1 MAQNILLITSIY
13 PPQIGGPA
21 IFTERFAIWLRHLKF
36 NVKVITY
43 SVNKE
48 IISSEL
54 IQIPLGN
61 NRIKSFVKF
70 IFQIIQNS
78 NRSDL
83 ILANG
88 AFIET
93 FIACKITGRRYLT
106 KVPGD
111 HLWEYSK
118 NRGWTNLSVLEFQ
131 YAKLNLSQKIFRFLL
146 NLSFRNAKYV
156 ITPSNQLNSI
166 VEVWGVE
173 KNKIKLI
180 YNSADPKVFRSFN
193 IDKKE
198 FDLITV
204 CRLVGGKGL
213 QELVKC
219 ALHLDLTLAI
229 VGEGPLLSE
238 LKRLS
243 SNTSKIKFLGKVDNR
258 NIVDA
263 LNNSKIFVLNSDS
276 EATSYAIIEAKLSG
290 LPIVTR
296 LNDGSS
302 TLIRNNIDGLV
313 FTDVGENNLE
323 NSITS
328 LINNKQ
334 LAQKLGKESEKDAK
348 IRFNQNI
355 NFSKILNLME
365 D

>member
-1 MAQNILLITSIY
+1 MAHKILLITAIY

-21 IFTERFAIWLRHLKF
+21 VFAERFAIWLRNKKF
-36 NVKVITY
+36 SVKVITY

-48 IISSEL
+48 IISAEL

-61 NRIKSFVKF
+61 NRIKSLVKF
-70 IFQIIQNS
+70 IFQIVRNS
-78 NRSDL
+78 NKNDL

-93 FIACKITGRRYLT
+93 FLACKITGRKYLA

-118 NRGWTNLSVLEFQ
+118 NKSWTNLSVLEFQ
-131 YAKLNLSQKIFRFLL
+131 YAKLSLAQKIFRFLL

-156 ITPSNQLNSI
+156 ITPSNQLSLI
-166 VEVWGVE
+166 AEIWGVE
-173 KNKIKLI
+173 KNKIKQI
-180 YNSADPKVFRSFN
+180 YNSADPNVFRKFKN
-193 IDKKE
+193 DKKE

-204 CRLVGGKGL
+204 CRLVRGKGL

-243 SNTSKIKFLGKVDNR
+243 NSNSNIKFLGTVDNR
-258 NIVDA
+258 NIVNA

-276 EATSYAIIEAKLSG
+276 EATSYAIIEAKMCG
-290 LPIVTR
+290 LPVITR

-302 TLIRNNIDGLV
+302 TLIRNNIDGLI
-313 FTDVGENNLE
+313 FNDVGQNNLE
-323 NSITS
+323 NSIAS
-328 LINNKQ
+328 LINNEQ
-334 LAQKLGKESEKDAK
+334 LAKKLGKESEKDAK
-348 IRFNQNI
+348 RRFNQNV
-355 NFSKILNLME
+355 NFLKIFKLME
-365 D
+365 I

>member
-1 MAQNILLITSIY
+1 
-13 PPQIGGPA
+13 
-21 IFTERFAIWLRHLKF
+21 
-36 NVKVITY
+36 
-43 SVNKE
+43 
-48 IISSEL
+48 
-54 IQIPLGN
+54 
-61 NRIKSFVKF
+61 
-70 IFQIIQNS
+70 
-78 NRSDL
+78 
-83 ILANG
+83 
-88 AFIET
+88 
-93 FIACKITGRRYLT
+93 
-106 KVPGD
+106 
-111 HLWEYSK
+111 
-118 NRGWTNLSVLEFQ
+118 
-131 YAKLNLSQKIFRFLL
+131 
-146 NLSFRNAKYV
+146 
-156 ITPSNQLNSI
+156 
-166 VEVWGVE
+166 
-173 KNKIKLI
+173 
-180 YNSADPKVFRSFN
+180 
-193 IDKKE
+193 
-198 FDLITV
+198 
-204 CRLVGGKGL
+204 
-213 QELVKC
+213 
-219 ALHLDLTLAI
+219 LDLTLAI

-276 EATSYAIIEAKLSG
+276 EATSYAIIEAKMSG

-334 LAQKLGKESEKDAK
+334 LAQKLGKESEKDAR